1 MEFGIRTF
9 ARYFAY
15 HSPNLLYRCSVV
27 NTGNI
32 SVPGFS
38 FSCFD
43 GASGFSPDNYV
54 FFNISSSWLG
64 IEFSLWFFRLL
75 MSDLLALVIE
85 PDSVELYRL
94 GFAFRNSDI
103 CYGAQSISEI
113 SHRISCIN
121 YTVSV

>member
-1 MEFGIRTF
+1 MYKI
-9 ARYFAY
+9 
-15 HSPNLLYRCSVV
+15 SIV

-38 FSCFD
+38 FSCYD
-43 GASGFSPDNYV
+43 GASGFSPDNSV
-54 FFNISSSWLG
+54 FFNISSSWLD
-64 IEFSLWFFRLL
+64 IEFSLSFFPALN
-75 MSDLLALVIE
+75 DLLALVIE
-85 PDSVELYRL
+85 PDSVALYRL

-103 CYGAQSISEI
+103 CYGAQSISEV